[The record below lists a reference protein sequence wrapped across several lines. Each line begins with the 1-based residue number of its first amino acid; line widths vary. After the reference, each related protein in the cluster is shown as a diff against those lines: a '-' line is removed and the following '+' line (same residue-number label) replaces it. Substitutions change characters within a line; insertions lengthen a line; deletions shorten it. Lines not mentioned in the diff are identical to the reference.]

1 MKRILFCLCALIFIL
16 SGCDA
21 LSSEKYSTTKY
32 STTEPKAID
41 PIETVPEA
49 FQAIVNENLFHNV
62 RVFDDRLM
70 KFQQNDAG
78 YTITMYDYAG
88 NLLASYSR
96 MIDTYVHPL
105 ACMLATSDG
114 GFLIAFGFYDHFD
127 SDTNMWASENGVF
140 SIVVKLDSHGSVQW
154 EKQLENYDRYMLGDC
169 FERDDG
175 YYFIGQQETPETD
188 IVGVGSRTDLHFMKM
203 SKNGEI
209 LDTETIGGSDFDSV
223 CYVDTDDNDQF
234 VLYCFIQ
241 SNDGDFAGIHTD
253 DCFGHK
259 VIVDDTFQLIS
270 VKSVNS
276 FPHETIGRIN
286 GKTIYS
292 NSKEFDKFNAG
303 TPTALLDY
311 GDFYLVV
318 SENITGEYEHT
329 PLYISSIWYYTET
342 VYSAYSKDG
351 KLIWRAAKDSSP
363 DFDSLL
369 EEMNASA
376 SKK

>member
-1 MKRILFCLCALIFIL
+1 MKRILICLCALIFIL
-16 SGCDA
+16 TGCDA
-21 LSSEKYSTTKY
+21 LASDKY
-32 STTEPKAID
+32 STTEPKAIE
-41 PIETVPEA
+41 PIGTVPEA
-49 FQAIVNENLFHNV
+49 FQSIVNENLFYNV
-62 RVFDDRLM
+62 RVFEDRLI
-70 KFQQNDAG
+70 KFQRNDNG
-78 YTITMYDYAG
+78 HTITMYDYAG

-96 MIDTYVHPL
+96 ELDPYAHPL
-105 ACMLATSDG
+105 DCMLATSDG
-114 GFLIAFGFYDHFD
+114 GFLVAFGFYDHFD
-127 SDTNMWASENGVF
+127 SDTNTWASEGGVF

-154 EKQLENYDRYMLGDC
+154 EKQLENYDGYMLGDC

-175 YYFIGQQETPETD
+175 YYFIGEQETPETK
-188 IVGVGSRTDLHFMKM
+188 VTGVSSRTDLHFFKM
-203 SKNGEI
+203 SKDGKI
-209 LDTETIGGSDFDSV
+209 LDTKIIGGSDFDTV

-234 VLYCFIQ
+234 LLYCFIQ
-241 SNDGDFAGIHTD
+241 SNDGDFAGIHSD

-259 VIVDDTFQLIS
+259 VIVDDAFQLVS
-270 VKSVNS
+270 VESVNS

-286 GKTIYS
+286 GKTIHS

-329 PLYISSIWYYTET
+329 PLYISSIWHYTET

>member
-70 KFQQNDAG
+70 KFQQNDDG